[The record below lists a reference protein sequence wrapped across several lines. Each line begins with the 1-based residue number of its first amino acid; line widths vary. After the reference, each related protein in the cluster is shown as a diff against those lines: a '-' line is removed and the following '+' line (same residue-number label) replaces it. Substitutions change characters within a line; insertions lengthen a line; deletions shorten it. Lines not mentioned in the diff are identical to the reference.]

1 MALNRTLLQN
11 LELKQEN
18 KRSILLSFL
27 NQNESEIQKEMKEN
41 PLFFLNF
48 LSSEDQQLCLTNFLK
63 EKKFLNEVKKSFI
76 HKPGTI
82 VKAAYYAGWT
92 DEEILGFLDPY
103 MMKEFVEQIIKDL
116 DSCESFNRRFL
127 FG

>member
-1 MALNRTLLQN
+1 MALSRTLLQN

-63 EKKFLNEVKKSFI
+63 EKKFLNEVKKSSI
-76 HKPGTI
+76 HKPSTI
-82 VKAAYYAGWT
+82 VKAAYDAGWT
-92 DEEILGFLDPY
+92 DEEILGFFDPH
-103 MMKEFVEQIIKDL
+103 MKEFVEQIIKDL
-116 DSCESFNRRFL
+116 NSCESFNRRFL